1 LFTWDESKRLSNID
15 KHGIDFADICEEFFQ
30 SALTVPAKRERFK
43 ALGRLG
49 AIVMAAV
56 IFERRGD
63 DIRIISARTAHR
75 SERK

>member
-15 KHGIDFADICEEFFQ
+15 KHGIDFADIGEEFFQ
-30 SALTVPAKRERFK
+30 SALTVPAKRERG
-43 ALGRLG
+43 ARAAG

-75 SERK
+75 SERI